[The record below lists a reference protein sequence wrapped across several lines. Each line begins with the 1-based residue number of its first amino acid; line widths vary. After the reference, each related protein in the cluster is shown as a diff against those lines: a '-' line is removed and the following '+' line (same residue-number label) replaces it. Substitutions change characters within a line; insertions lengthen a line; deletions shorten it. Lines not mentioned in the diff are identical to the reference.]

1 MTQGAN
7 STASHALCAEAMYMM
22 ACVMHL
28 GKSPLPKTRITEDDL
43 DRLCVCVKLLADRCP
58 QVAAVGRG
66 DDSGGSLQAVD
77 VYIKHCRQALQRMLE
92 AKGDAGAAGLLGT
105 TQGADASA
113 KEKKK
118 VQPDELISF
127 TQLTARSDAPVD
139 TSQNL
144 FDVSLSA
151 ALGTHKQTSKW
162 DAGNSKLG
170 TVTQLAGFSDPVY
183 AEAYINVNQ

>member
-1 MTQGAN
+1 MN
-7 STASHALCAEAMYMM
+7 FS
-22 ACVMHL
+22 
-28 GKSPLPKTRITEDDL
+28 
-43 DRLCVCVKLLADRCP
+43 VC
-58 QVAAVGRG
+58 
-66 DDSGGSLQAVD
+66 SLQAVD
-77 VYIKHCRQALQRMLE
+77 VYVKHCRQALQRMLE

-105 TQGADASA
+105 TQSADASA

-151 ALGTHKQTSKW
+151 ALGTHKQASKW
-162 DAGNSKLG
+162 DASNSKLG